1 MVTYPEKL
9 FIGLDVGSVSVNTVV
24 MDAEA
29 NILLD
34 YYDRIAGE
42 PLKRVL
48 EVLKRLDKEISLE
61 KVESIAFTGDGGKLI
76 SELLDG
82 TYFVNEVIAQ
92 SKSTIKLYPEVRTV
106 IEMGGQDSKL
116 LLFEYDKSIEEVV
129 LKDFAMNTIC
139 AAGTGSFLDQQANR
153 LGVSI
158 EKEFGE
164 LALKSEH
171 PPRIAGR
178 CSVFAKSDMIHLQ
191 QVATPDY
198 DIVAGLCFAVARNF
212 QSSIAKGKKF
222 VPPISFQ
229 GGVAANAGMR
239 RAFTEV
245 LELDEKGLIIP
256 EYFTSMGAIGAVL
269 NMFQD
274 KKVRKCNCIE
284 ILKKI
289 EEHINNSHYQEK
301 DAYEPLGGIKD
312 YYTPPQYELYEFP
325 KHGTKIEVY
334 LGIDVGSISTNLVV
348 IDENCELL
356 AKQYLMTAGR
366 PIEAVRKGLKLLGD
380 DIEGKV
386 IIMGVGTTG
395 SGRYLTGDFVGA
407 DIVRN
412 EITAQATGALSIDET
427 VDTIFEIGGQDS
439 KYISLDN
446 GTVIDFEMNKVCAA
460 GTGSFLE
467 EQAEKLDIDIKK
479 EFSQL
484 ACYAPSPS
492 RMGERCTVFIE
503 TDLVH
508 HQQNGASKED
518 LLAGLSYSIVYNYL
532 NRVVADRRVGDKI
545 FFQGGTAF
553 NKGVVAAFEK
563 VTGKKI
569 TVPPHHDVTGAI
581 GVAIL
586 AMKEKDKSIP
596 TTFRGFDL
604 SERNYTI
611 ESFECKACSNICEIR
626 KVVIEN
632 EKPFFYGGRC
642 EKYEMKKVVRDDIP
656 DLFAEREDLLNNTYD
671 KTNENA
677 KTSIGIPKV
686 LYFHELLPLWKA
698 FFSEL
703 GYKVVMS
710 DTSNKK
716 LIHEG
721 VEHISA
727 ETCFPIKIVHGHII
741 NLVEKGVDY
750 IFLPS
755 IINQVQKNKTE
766 GKSQN
771 CPYVQTV
778 PYIIRAAL
786 DLKIPLLTPILYMQ
800 RGFKAIRKDLVKF
813 AKEHLNKNKKDIEN
827 AFDIAW
833 EYQEKFYIA
842 LAKRGEEVLKQ
853 LPDNEK
859 GIVIV
864 SRPYNGC
871 DPGLNLELPKKLREL
886 GVLAIP
892 MDFLPLDDIDV
903 FKEWPNMF
911 WRYGQKIL
919 NSAKIIRQ
927 RENLYALYITNFG
940 CGPDSFITH
949 FFRKVMNGKPYLQ
962 IEVDEHSAGAGAI
975 TRCEAYLDSLKNTK
989 FTPPERIKKL
999 QVVTRLKKEE
1009 RTLYLQYMCE
1019 HAHLLQAAFQSTGI
1033 NAEVLPPSD
1042 QETLEWGR
1050 KFTLGK
1056 ECYPCIVSSGDILKK
1071 VNEPGFDPKKAAFFL
1086 PDGGGPCRFGQYSRL
1101 NRMILDE
1108 LGFDDVPLFAPSAD
1122 NSYDELGT
1130 DFHRKGWQA
1139 VVISDI

>member
-1 MVTYPEKL
+1 
-9 FIGLDVGSVSVNTVV
+9 
-24 MDAEA
+24 
-29 NILLD
+29 
-34 YYDRIAGE
+34 
-42 PLKRVL
+42 
-48 EVLKRLDKEISLE
+48 
-61 KVESIAFTGDGGKLI
+61 
-76 SELLDG
+76 
-82 TYFVNEVIAQ
+82 
-92 SKSTIKLYPEVRTV
+92 
-106 IEMGGQDSKL
+106 
-116 LLFEYDKSIEEVV
+116 
-129 LKDFAMNTIC
+129 
-139 AAGTGSFLDQQANR
+139 
-153 LGVSI
+153 
-158 EKEFGE
+158 
-164 LALKSEH
+164 
-171 PPRIAGR
+171 
-178 CSVFAKSDMIHLQ
+178 
-191 QVATPDY
+191 
-198 DIVAGLCFAVARNF
+198 
-212 QSSIAKGKKF
+212 
-222 VPPISFQ
+222 
-229 GGVAANAGMR
+229 
-239 RAFTEV
+239 
-245 LELDEKGLIIP
+245 
-256 EYFTSMGAIGAVL
+256 
-269 NMFQD
+269 
-274 KKVRKCNCIE
+274 
-284 ILKKI
+284 
-289 EEHINNSHYQEK
+289 
-301 DAYEPLGGIKD
+301 
-312 YYTPPQYELYEFP
+312 
-325 KHGTKIEVY
+325 
-334 LGIDVGSISTNLVV
+334 
-348 IDENCELL
+348 
-356 AKQYLMTAGR
+356 
-366 PIEAVRKGLKLLGD
+366 
-380 DIEGKV
+380 
-386 IIMGVGTTG
+386 
-395 SGRYLTGDFVGA
+395 
-407 DIVRN
+407 
-412 EITAQATGALSIDET
+412 
-427 VDTIFEIGGQDS
+427 
-439 KYISLDN
+439 
-446 GTVIDFEMNKVCAA
+446 
-460 GTGSFLE
+460 
-467 EQAEKLDIDIKK
+467 
-479 EFSQL
+479 
-484 ACYAPSPS
+484 
-492 RMGERCTVFIE
+492 
-503 TDLVH
+503 
-508 HQQNGASKED
+508 
-518 LLAGLSYSIVYNYL
+518 
-532 NRVVADRRVGDKI
+532 
-545 FFQGGTAF
+545 
-553 NKGVVAAFEK
+553 
-563 VTGKKI
+563 
-569 TVPPHHDVTGAI
+569 
-581 GVAIL
+581 
-586 AMKEKDKSIP
+586 
-596 TTFRGFDL
+596 
-604 SERNYTI
+604 
-611 ESFECKACSNICEIR
+611 
-626 KVVIEN
+626 
-632 EKPFFYGGRC
+632 
-642 EKYEMKKVVRDDIP
+642 
-656 DLFAEREDLLNNTYD
+656 
-671 KTNENA
+671 
-677 KTSIGIPKV
+677 
-686 LYFHELLPLWKA
+686 
-698 FFSEL
+698 
-703 GYKVVMS
+703 MS

-1139 VVISDI
+1139 VVISDILLKLLRETRPYELNKGETNKVYKASVEKMRQSFLTNGHKKHFVEELKGIRNDFESIPQDRSVPKPIVGIVGEIYVRLNAFSNENLVDKIEALGGEVWVATMSEWILYTNVTAKWHYKWEGRWKDLMVKYIQNWVQRSDEHSLEAPFKGYLKNIHEKPIETILELSKPYIDPTFEGEACLTVGKSIDMAKSGLAGIINALPFTCMPGVLTSAISKRIREDYDNIPYINMAYDGLEQTTAITRLEAFMYQTQQYWNKKGKK